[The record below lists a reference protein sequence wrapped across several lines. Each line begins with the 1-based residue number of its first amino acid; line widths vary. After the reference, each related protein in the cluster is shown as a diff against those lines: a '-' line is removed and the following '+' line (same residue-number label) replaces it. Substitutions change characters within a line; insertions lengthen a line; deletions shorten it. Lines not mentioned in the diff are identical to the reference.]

1 MIITL
6 LLDPHWGSFSSAV
19 SQLFVIG
26 FVLPLVLWMVLRL
39 TGVLGDEESEDNE
52 ER

>member
-1 MIITL
+1 MLLTL
-6 LLDPHWGSFSSAV
+6 LLDPHWKNVERAA
-19 SQLFVIG
+19 SQLFVIC

-52 ER
+52 QG